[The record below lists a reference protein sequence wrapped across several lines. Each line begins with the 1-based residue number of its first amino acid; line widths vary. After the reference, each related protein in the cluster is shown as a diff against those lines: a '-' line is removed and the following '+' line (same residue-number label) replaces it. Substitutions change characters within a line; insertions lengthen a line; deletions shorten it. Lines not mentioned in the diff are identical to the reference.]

1 MSTAQSAPGP
11 RCVET
16 PPAEWRGNS
25 PRYLV
30 MRTLVVAVVWV
41 LIVAVGT
48 VVALLA
54 AHASPRNWVLVA
66 FPAITLIWGACLTV
80 TEPRRVRAMGYL
92 LREDDVVFRR
102 GLWFRRQVAVPFG
115 RLQLAELTKG
125 PLDRMAGVSALRLVT
140 ASAGTDAK
148 MPGLGDAEA
157 ASLRDRLIELAE
169 SRRAGL

>member
-1 MSTAQSAPGP
+1 
-11 RCVET
+11 
-16 PPAEWRGNS
+16 
-25 PRYLV
+25 

-41 LIVAVGT
+41 LIVAAGT
-48 VVALLA
+48 VVALLPVRDTPWRWALA
-54 AHASPRNWVLVA
+54 AIPAVA
-66 FPAITLIWGACLTV
+66 LIWGACLTV
-80 TEPRRVRAMGYL
+80 TEPHRVRAMGYL

-148 MPGLGDAEA
+148 MPGLDDAEA